1 MYRPP
6 SGGQIWGLL
15 ICSMMVE
22 MDARMSTHKDFA
34 VRANAN
40 PDSRQ
45 SLTWN
50 LYEAQHQALA
60 GNSMEGVRDEHPT

>member
-1 MYRPP
+1 
-6 SGGQIWGLL
+6 
-15 ICSMMVE
+15 MMVE